1 MIRFLCDEDIDGRV
15 LRGLIR
21 RYPEIDI
28 TSINELGMRGAADP
42 DVLRIAIEQDRVL
55 LTHDVRTMRPS
66 ARQFIESGIAIPGL
80 ICIRRNAQIGTIL
93 DDLATIAVASHEDEW
108 RDQIAHVPL

>member
-1 MIRFLCDEDIDGRV
+1 MIRFRCDEDIDGRV

-28 TSINELGMRGAADP
+28 TSINELGMKGAADP

-55 LTHDVRTMRPS
+55 LTHDVRTMRPWLDNS
-66 ARQFIESGIAIPGL
+66 LSQHRHPRSDLHPQKRP
-80 ICIRRNAQIGTIL
+80 NWKDIG
-93 DDLATIAVASHEDEW
+93 
-108 RDQIAHVPL
+108 